1 VDPKRHVPRNNVVF
15 VGAAALAGAFL
26 MDYDFG
32 AQMLNFGALIA
43 FMGVNLAALVRY
55 YVREKRKRLT
65 NLLPPL
71 FGFAIC
77 LVLWLSLSRTAQIAG
92 AAWMLAGIAYGAW
105 KTRGF
110 RGELVNFELPPE

>member
-1 VDPKRHVPRNNVVF
+1 
-15 VGAAALAGAFL
+15 L
-26 MDYDFG
+26 G

-55 YVREKRKRLT
+55 YVREKQKRLT
-65 NLLPPL
+65 NLLPPV

-77 LVLWLSLSRTAQIAG
+77 FTLWLSLSWKAQLAG
-92 AAWMLAGIAYGAW
+92 AAWMLAGVGYGAW

-110 RGELVNFELPPE
+110 KGELVNFELPPE